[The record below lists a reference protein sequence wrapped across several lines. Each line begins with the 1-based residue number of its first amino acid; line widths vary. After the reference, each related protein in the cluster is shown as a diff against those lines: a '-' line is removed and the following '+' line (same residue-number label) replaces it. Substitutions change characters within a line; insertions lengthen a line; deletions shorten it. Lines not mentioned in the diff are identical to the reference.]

1 MPTYLPITDGIETKR
16 YLATSAYPTKP
27 YLHVG
32 NDVIPLTT
40 NTTNGLQLKV
50 KVGTQTYR
58 LMEYGSESAS
68 ATYYTSAEV
77 SEGLSE
83 VTALTRESTS
93 GESYLTRE
101 STSGEIYGTS
111 AENYLTRWG
120 MRSSSGDDY
129 LVDSYVY
136 NSVTRKITTYSSE
149 YNSNTYTY
157 KDATDYAS
165 DPPHTAAQSNLGFS
179 YTYDTYASYQTNSSK
194 YYTFNPNQTVT
205 SYLIGT
211 PGETHT
217 SYEFIAMNNR
227 PYGGFTRIYY
237 GGNVS
242 SFNTDYWTWGITS
255 YYSEYEGGQWTPYGT
270 INRYTVSG
278 RKVTTDT
285 TYLTCE
291 STYATEYFTCE
302 STYGY
307 SGISS
312 SSSESS
318 GWQ

>member
-111 AENYLTRWG
+111 AEHYLTSFVTLSTHVG
-120 MRSSSGDDY
+120 SSSEIYRSS
-129 LVDSYVY
+129 
-136 NSVTRKITTYSSE
+136 TQKITITSFKKS
-149 YNSNTYTY
+149 TYT
-157 KDATDYAS
+157 ATKGDPWVGERVTQSISNLYVSYISDTQHYYWTSQQRWFLSQDYARTITS
-165 DPPHTAAQSNLGFS
+165 GIYGTVDVTNTNYIYVVQYQTVSPNHTAWYG
-179 YTYDTYASYQTNSSK
+179 D
-194 YYTFNPNQTVT
+194 PNT
-205 SYLIGT
+205 
-211 PGETHT
+211 
-217 SYEFIAMNNR
+217 
-227 PYGGFTRIYY
+227 
-237 GGNVS
+237 
-242 SFNTDYWTWGITS
+242 FNTDYWTWGHRVWATDYDEDDRPS
-255 YYSEYEGGQWTPYGT
+255 YQNYTAYT
-270 INRYTVSG
+270 ISG
-278 RKVTTDT
+278 KKVTTDT
-285 TYLTCE
+285 TYLTRE